1 VNLFVESRN
10 RAVSPVVATIL
21 MVAVVVIIAASIGA
35 VSLGFGSELR
45 EPERIR
51 FMGDTDVS
59 LGVEYRDWS
68 RGGGNETHG
77 DIDHITIQYD
87 HGPTFEGD
95 DIGSVRVQWE
105 NASGQQGEL
114 TFLNPN
120 KFSSQ
125 TGQQFH
131 EGNVGEFSTGDFAA
145 GDQITIRM
153 VHNRYQG
160 NNGKTGQNRVGGIQ
174 YVESWGNDIAL
185 SGNKPFFRTENRYP
199 IQFRGE
205 RPINAGDEV
214 TVTFFGPE
222 QAEIVGETRA
232 TASKYEG
239 TARKIDRSDLDS

>member
-1 VNLFVESRN
+1 VSLFTESRN

-21 MVAVVVIIAASIGA
+21 MVAVVVVIAASIGA

-45 EPERIR
+45 EPEQIR
-51 FMGDTDVS
+51 FMGETDVS
-59 LGVEYRDWS
+59 LGVEYRSWAG
-68 RGGGNETHG
+68 GGGNPNRG
-77 DIDHITIQYD
+77 DIDHVTIQYD

-105 NASGQQGEL
+105 NTSGQQGEL

-131 EGNVGEFSTGDFAA
+131 EENVGEFSTGDFAA
-145 GDQITIRM
+145 GDRITIRM

-160 NNGKTGQNRVGGIQ
+160 NNGTTGQDEFGIR

-185 SGNKPFFRTENRYP
+185 SGNRPFFRTENRYP
-199 IQFRGE
+199 IQFSGE
-205 RPINAGDEV
+205 RPIDAGDEV

-222 QAEIVGETRA
+222 QAEIVGETKA
-232 TASKYEG
+232 TASKYKG
-239 TARKIDRSDLDS
+239 TATEIDSSDLDS

>member
-1 VNLFVESRN
+1 
-10 RAVSPVVATIL
+10 

-45 EPERIR
+45 EPEQIR

-59 LGVEYRDWS
+59 LGVEYRDWFD
-68 RGGGNETHG
+68 GGGNETHG

-95 DIGSVRVQWE
+95 DIGSIRVQWK

-125 TGQQFH
+125 TGQKFH
-131 EGNVGEFSTGDFAA
+131 EENVGEFSTGDFAA
-145 GDQITIRM
+145 GDRITIRM
-153 VHNRYQG
+153 VHNR
-160 NNGKTGQNRVGGIQ
+160 GQSGGETDPDIIDGVQ

-185 SGNKPFFRTENRYP
+185 SGNRPFFRTENRYP
-199 IQFRGE
+199 IQFSGE

-214 TVTFFGPE
+214 TITFFGPE
-222 QAEIVGETRA
+222 QAEIVGETTAIA
-232 TASKYEG
+232 TIHEGDATEISK
-239 TARKIDRSDLDS
+239 DDLKP